1 MVGASG
7 SKAQALGRVPLCS
20 SRFLPHSQHKNVKK
34 LVCHL
39 SWISHVRSFPSGT
52 INIKDFLDISL
63 EAETIMKK
71 IMLVDDEKDQIYFI
85 KTSFENLFGKEYSII
100 PAESGEKCFE
110 LLQHQEIPHLIL
122 LDIMMPK
129 MNGWEVF
136 DRIRAN
142 PSWKDIPIIFLTAR
156 TDEFAE
162 HAGALIA
169 EDYIKK
175 PIEIKELKARIDNV
189 LQKAKK

>member
-1 MVGASG
+1 MEI
-7 SKAQALGRVPLCS
+7 
-20 SRFLPHSQHKNVKK
+20 H
-34 LVCHL
+34 
-39 SWISHVRSFPSGT
+39 
-52 INIKDFLDISL
+52 IKDFLDISL
-63 EAETIMKK
+63 EAEAIMKK
-71 IMLVDDEKDQIYFI
+71 IMLVDDEKDQIYYI
-85 KTSFENLFGKEYSII
+85 KTSFESLYGKEYTII

-110 LLQHQEIPHLIL
+110 LLERQERPHLIL

-129 MNGWEVF
+129 MSGWEVF

-169 EDYIKK
+169 DDYIKK
-175 PIEIKELKARIDNV
+175 PIEIRELKARIDNV
-189 LQKAKK
+189 LKKIKKK

>member
-1 MVGASG
+1 
-7 SKAQALGRVPLCS
+7 
-20 SRFLPHSQHKNVKK
+20 
-34 LVCHL
+34 
-39 SWISHVRSFPSGT
+39 
-52 INIKDFLDISL
+52 
-63 EAETIMKK
+63 MKK
-71 IMLVDDEKDQIYFI
+71 IMLVDDEKDQIFFI
-85 KTSFENLFGKEYSII
+85 KTSFENLFGKEYTIV

-110 LLQHQEIPHLIL
+110 SLNKKNIPDLIL

-136 DRIRAN
+136 DRLRAN
-142 PSWKDIPIIFLTAR
+142 PEWKNIPIIFLTAR

-175 PIEIKELKARIDNV
+175 PIEIKELKTRIDNV
-189 LQKAKK
+189 LKRTKKK

>member
-1 MVGASG
+1 
-7 SKAQALGRVPLCS
+7 
-20 SRFLPHSQHKNVKK
+20 
-34 LVCHL
+34 
-39 SWISHVRSFPSGT
+39 
-52 INIKDFLDISL
+52 
-63 EAETIMKK
+63 MKK
-71 IMLVDDEKDQIYFI
+71 IMLVDDEKDQIFFI
-85 KTSFENLFGKEYSII
+85 KTSFENLFGKDYTIV

-110 LLQHQEIPHLIL
+110 SLNKKNIPDLIL

-136 DRIRAN
+136 DRLRAN
-142 PSWKDIPIIFLTAR
+142 PEWKNIPIIFLTAR

-175 PIEIKELKARIDNV
+175 PIEIKELKTRIDNV
-189 LQKAKK
+189 LKRTKKK

>member
-1 MVGASG
+1 
-7 SKAQALGRVPLCS
+7 
-20 SRFLPHSQHKNVKK
+20 
-34 LVCHL
+34 
-39 SWISHVRSFPSGT
+39 
-52 INIKDFLDISL
+52 
-63 EAETIMKK
+63 
-71 IMLVDDEKDQIYFI
+71 
-85 KTSFENLFGKEYSII
+85 
-100 PAESGEKCFE
+100 
-110 LLQHQEIPHLIL
+110 
-122 LDIMMPK
+122 MPK

-189 LQKAKK
+189 LRKAKK

>member
-1 MVGASG
+1 
-7 SKAQALGRVPLCS
+7 
-20 SRFLPHSQHKNVKK
+20 
-34 LVCHL
+34 
-39 SWISHVRSFPSGT
+39 
-52 INIKDFLDISL
+52 
-63 EAETIMKK
+63 MKK

-85 KTSFENLFGKEYSII
+85 KTSFESLYGKDYMII

-110 LLQHQEIPHLIL
+110 LLEGQELPHLIL
-122 LDIMMPK
+122 LDIMMPN

-142 PSWKDIPIIFLTAR
+142 PAWKDIPIIFLTAR

-169 EDYIKK
+169 DDYIKK
-175 PIEIKELKARIDNV
+175 PIEIKELKARIDTV
-189 LQKAKK
+189 LTKSKKK

>member
-1 MVGASG
+1 
-7 SKAQALGRVPLCS
+7 
-20 SRFLPHSQHKNVKK
+20 
-34 LVCHL
+34 
-39 SWISHVRSFPSGT
+39 
-52 INIKDFLDISL
+52 
-63 EAETIMKK
+63 MKK
-71 IMLVDDEKDQIYFI
+71 IILVDDEKDQIYFI
-85 KTSFENLFGKEYSII
+85 KTSFESLYGKDYLII

-110 LLQHQEIPHLIL
+110 LLERQELPHLIL

-142 PSWKDIPIIFLTAR
+142 PVWKDIPIIFLTAR

-169 EDYIKK
+169 DDYIKK
-175 PIEIKELKARIDNV
+175 PIEIKELKAHIDTI
-189 LQKAKK
+189 LKKNKK